1 MDACVEYLNFLI
13 ELIEKVRDSQ
23 NEKFEQASNIIVNAV
38 LEEKMVHFWGPGGHS
53 SIFAEDVMYREGE
66 LACINPII
74 DPNISLGHGA
84 LKEINYF
91 ERVEKL
97 GKIIVKY
104 NRIKAGDVVVIGSAY
119 GVNPVC
125 IEGAL
130 ECNKAGAKVIAV
142 TSPAFSDSL
151 DNHETRHTTGKG
163 LNEIADVYI
172 NSYSPFDD
180 LTLKID
186 EMDQKFGPVG
196 TIMQLITLKALTT
209 TVIQKLAQK
218 GIEVPIWKNAL
229 EKGGTEFNDRY
240 LNQLWCKVKSM

>member
-1 MDACVEYLNFLI
+1 MKAYVEYLNFLI
-13 ELIEKVRDSQ
+13 KLIEKVGDRQD
-23 NEKFEQASNIIVNAV
+23 EKFEQASDIIVET
-38 LEEKMVHFWGPGGHS
+38 LLDGKMVHFWGPGGHS

-104 NRIKAGDVVVIGSAY
+104 NRIKEGDAVVIGSAY

-130 ECNKAGAKVIAV
+130 ECKKVGAKVIAI

-151 DNHETRHTTGKG
+151 DNDETRHATGKG
-163 LNEIADVYI
+163 LNEIADIYL

-180 LTLKID
+180 LIMKID

-209 TVIQKLAQK
+209 TVIKKLAQK
-218 GIEVPIWKNAL
+218 GVEVPIWRNAL
-229 EKGGTEFNDRY
+229 EKGGTEFNDKY

>member
-1 MDACVEYLNFLI
+1 MSTYVEYLNFLI
-13 ELIEKVRDSQ
+13 ELIKKVRDSQ
-23 NEKFEQASNIIVNAV
+23 DEKFEMASDIIVKAI

-53 SIFAEDVMYREGE
+53 SIFDEDVMYREGE

-74 DPNISLGHGA
+74 DPNISLSHGA

-97 GKIIVKY
+97 GKVIIKY

-130 ECNKAGAKVIAV
+130 ECKKVGATVIAI

-151 DNHETRHTTGKG
+151 DNEETRHATGKG
-163 LNEIADVYI
+163 LNEIADIYI

-209 TVIQKLAQK
+209 TVIEKLAKK
-218 GIEVPIWKNAL
+218 GAEVPIWKNAL
-229 EKGGTEFNDRY
+229 EKGGAEFNDRY
-240 LNQLWCKVKSM
+240 LNKLWCKVKSM

>member
-1 MDACVEYLNFLI
+1 MSTYVEYLNFLI
-13 ELIEKVRDSQ
+13 ELIKKVRDSQ
-23 NEKFEQASNIIVNAV
+23 DEKFEMASDIIVKAI

-74 DPNISLGHGA
+74 DPNISLSHGA

-97 GKIIVKY
+97 GKVIIKY

-130 ECNKAGAKVIAV
+130 ECKKVGATVIAI

-151 DNHETRHTTGKG
+151 DNEETRHATGKG
-163 LNEIADVYI
+163 LNEIADIYI

-209 TVIQKLAQK
+209 TVIEKLAKK
-218 GIEVPIWKNAL
+218 GAEVPIWKNAL
-229 EKGGTEFNDRY
+229 EKGGAEFNDRY
-240 LNQLWCKVKSM
+240 LNKLWCKVKSM